1 MSKKVMHEFS
11 QWFPGLWLS
20 YLDLIRNLPGMCVQL
35 EEARDITNGF
45 IVTEGGEK
53 LARQAE
59 SFLEALTRALVML
72 LFAMHFEPGSPT
84 KGEVLWMA
92 TEIKE
97 RLGSVRRPRGEM
109 KMAGTEAIAEL
120 SVFQAMKKG
129 EFGNSKEK

>member
-1 MSKKVMHEFS
+1 MSKKVMQEFS

-72 LFAMHFEPGSPT
+72 LFAMHFEAGSPT
-84 KGEVLWMA
+84 KSEVLWMA
-92 TEIKE
+92 TEIRE
-97 RLGSVRRPRGEM
+97 RLGSMKRPTGEM
-109 KMAGTEAIAEL
+109 KETVAERIGEL
-120 SVFQAMKKG
+120 SVFQVMKKG
-129 EFGNSKEK
+129 EFGSSQGR